1 MSQSIYLIK
10 AKKGDMEIEAQ
21 APTSSE
27 ALELLNK
34 AIELL
39 EKLSIEKHE
48 LVSSKT
54 IEEKTS
60 IDAFEKTST
69 GRIKYLIATGFFNTE
84 RSLSDTYEE
93 LSRLGYPYDVKS
105 IDKSLR
111 QLTRKGLL
119 RRLGTRRNYR
129 YIAVKWGEK
138 NGKRKNWIKSNNWI

>member
-129 YIAVKWGEK
+129 YIAVK
-138 NGKRKNWIKSNNWI
+138 

>member
-1 MSQSIYLIK
+1 MSQSIYLIR

-21 APTSSE
+21 APSSSE

-34 AIELL
+34 AIEIL
-39 EKLSIEKHE
+39 EKLPIEKQEVSKKIGE
-48 LVSSKT
+48 LPSIKT
-54 IEEKTS
+54 
-60 IDAFEKTST
+60 FEKTST
-69 GRIKYLIATGFFNTE
+69 GRIKYLIASGFFNVE

-119 RRLGTRRNYR
+119 RRLGTRRSYR
-129 YIAVKWGEK
+129 YIAVK
-138 NGKRKNWIKSNNWI
+138 

>member
-1 MSQSIYLIK
+1 
-10 AKKGDMEIEAQ
+10 MEIEAQ

-39 EKLSIEKHE
+39 EKLPIEKHE
-48 LVSSKT
+48 LISSK

-119 RRLGTRRNYR
+119 RRLGTRRSYR
-129 YIAVKWGEK
+129 YIAVK
-138 NGKRKNWIKSNNWI
+138 

>member
-1 MSQSIYLIK
+1 
-10 AKKGDMEIEAQ
+10 MEIEAQ
-21 APTSSE
+21 APSSSE

-34 AIELL
+34 AIEVL
-39 EKLSIEKHE
+39 EKLPIEKHE
-48 LVSSKT
+48 VISNKK
-54 IEEKTS
+54 IEEKPS

-93 LSRLGYPYDVKS
+93 LARLGYPYDVKS

-129 YIAVKWGEK
+129 YIAVK
-138 NGKRKNWIKSNNWI
+138 

>member
-1 MSQSIYLIK
+1 MSYSIYLIK

-21 APTSSE
+21 APSSSE

-39 EKLSIEKHE
+39 EKLPTEKHE
-48 LVSSKT
+48 LISSKT
-54 IEEKTS
+54 IEEKPS

-69 GRIKYLIATGFFNTE
+69 GRIKYLIATGFFNIE

-129 YIAVKWGEK
+129 YIVVK
-138 NGKRKNWIKSNNWI
+138 

>member
-1 MSQSIYLIK
+1 MSQSIYLIR

-39 EKLSIEKHE
+39 EKLPIEKHE
-48 LVSSKT
+48 LITSK
-54 IEEKTS
+54 IEEKPS

-69 GRIKYLIATGFFNTE
+69 GRIKYLIANGFFNTE

-93 LSRLGYPYDVKS
+93 LSRLGYPYDIKS

-119 RRLGTRRNYR
+119 RRLGTRRSYR
-129 YIAVKWGEK
+129 YIAVK
-138 NGKRKNWIKSNNWI
+138 